1 MHRRLAWSVPALV
14 ALAALALARSA
25 AAQTPSQ
32 VAAANELFKSM
43 KLENTVQTT
52 SAAMIES
59 EVGRTAGMQAYR
71 DVMLTWLRK
80 YMTWDAMKPELIKL
94 YTETYTEAEMKELAA
109 FYKTPVGQKSLAKM
123 PELMQKTAQIGAKL
137 GQPHVDELKTLMD
150 ARREELQK
158 QQEKA
163 AGGATAKTP
172 GAQIP
177 PAARKPT
184 VEPKKP

>member
-1 MHRRLAWSVPALV
+1 MRRLAWSVL
-14 ALAALALARSA
+14 ALAALTIALTRPA

-43 KLENTVQTT
+43 KLESTVLTT

-59 EVGRTAGMQAYR
+59 EVGRTAGMEAYR
-71 DVMLTWLRK
+71 SVMLTWLRK

-94 YTETYTEAEMKELAA
+94 YTETYTEPEMKELAA

-123 PELMQKTAQIGAKL
+123 PDLLQKTALIGAKL
-137 GQPHVDELKTLMD
+137 GQPHIDELKTLMD
-150 ARREELQK
+150 ARRAELQK

-163 AGGATAKTP
+163 AGAAGARTP

-177 PAARKPT
+177 PAAKKPT